1 VSDEATKAIGDS
13 RRKIDD
19 PASPFHRAAILGTGL
34 IGASFGLALQNAYPT
49 ISIVAYDKPEILRRI
64 DQRKLGWRTEPEIG
78 AALRGADLIYI
89 ALPVGAAIELLP
101 AIAAQCDAAALVTD
115 AGSTKAAICRVAET
129 QFRFGAKFLGG
140 HPIAGKEISGIEN
153 ADAALFHDTRYVLI
167 GNERKHESDNELE
180 NGRENDTRVSRFMQ
194 MLRAIGAEPVWS
206 DADTH
211 DWAIAVVSQM
221 PQLLAIALARVIADE
236 TDETGLPVSM
246 AGRGLRDLLRI
257 AGSPYDVWR
266 DICLTN
272 TDNIARSLDRAAQ
285 AIDFLRT
292 HLATRDLEQEFHA
305 ANTLYN
311 SLNNPPA
318 LDK

>member
-1 VSDEATKAIGDS
+1 MSDDAAKEIGDS
-13 RRKIDD
+13 RRKIHQ
-19 PASPFHRAAILGTGL
+19 PAPPFRRIAIIGTGL
-34 IGASFGLALQNAYPT
+34 IGASFGLALQNAFPKL
-49 ISIVAYDKPEILRRI
+49 SIVAYDKPEILRRV
-64 DQRKLGWRTEPEIG
+64 DQRKFGWRTEPEIG
-78 AALRGADLIYI
+78 AAIRGADLIYI
-89 ALPVGAAIELLP
+89 ALPVGAAIELLS

-115 AGSTKAAICRVAET
+115 AGSTKAAICRVAEA
-129 QFRFGAKFLGG
+129 QFRSGAKFLGG

-153 ADAALFHDTRYVLI
+153 ADAALFRATRYVLI
-167 GNERKHESDNELE
+167 GNERENERE
-180 NGRENDTRVSRFMQ
+180 NGRENDTRIPRFMRI
-194 MLRAIGAEPVWS
+194 LRTIGAEPVWS

-272 TDNIARSLDRAAQ
+272 TDNIARSLDRVAQ

-292 HLATRDLEQEFHA
+292 HLASRDLEQEFKA
-305 ANTLYN
+305 ANALYN

>member
-1 VSDEATKAIGDS
+1 MSDEATKAIGNP
-13 RRKIDD
+13 RRKIDQ
-19 PASPFHRAAILGTGL
+19 PAPPFQRVAIIGTGL
-34 IGASFGLALQNAYPT
+34 IGASFGLALQNAFPKL
-49 ISIVAYDKPEILRRI
+49 SIVVYDKPEILRRVG
-64 DQRKLGWRTEPEIG
+64 QRNFGWRTEPEIG
-78 AALRGADLIYI
+78 SAIRGADLIYI

-101 AIAAQCDAAALVTD
+101 AIAAQCDTSALVTD
-115 AGSTKAAICRVAET
+115 AGSTKVAICRVAET
-129 QFRFGAKFLGG
+129 QFRVGAKFLGG

-153 ADAALFHDTRYVLI
+153 ADAALFRGTRYVLI
-167 GNERKHESDNELE
+167 GNEPKHESDTELE
-180 NGRENDTRVSRFMQ
+180 NGRENDTRIPRFMRI
-194 MLRAIGAEPVWS
+194 LRAIGAEPEWS

-221 PQLLAIALARVIADE
+221 PQLLAIALARVLADE

-272 TDNIARSLDRAAQ
+272 TDNIARSLDRVAQ

-292 HLATRDLEQEFHA
+292 HLASRDLEQEFHA
-305 ANTLYN
+305 ANALYK
-311 SLNNPPA
+311 SLNDPPA
-318 LDK
+318 L